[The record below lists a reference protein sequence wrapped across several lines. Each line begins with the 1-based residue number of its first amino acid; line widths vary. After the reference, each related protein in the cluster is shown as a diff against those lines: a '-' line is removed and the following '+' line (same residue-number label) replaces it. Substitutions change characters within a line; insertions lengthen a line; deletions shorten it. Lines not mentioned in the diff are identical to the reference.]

1 MFILIRNLFNFNFQ
15 TMKFR
20 KCHIPNDGNKDL
32 EPNDDVIDEAVAI
45 ANAFAFSREQT
56 RLAIEAQKA
65 LELQGVNKKSTS

>member
-1 MFILIRNLFNFNFQ
+1 
-15 TMKFR
+15 MKFY
-20 KCHIPNDGNKDL
+20 KCYIPNEGNKDL